1 MQLVADDTKNLEPLL
16 TFSFGLHTRTGCISI
31 ILGYRQRGEEQSLL
45 QRWCPF
51 SQTSIL
57 KIFRHSLFEEYIFQK
72 HVFANVFF
80 IQVDNRLVKRKL
92 EKIKKKEEN
101 SQRKAVKR
109 HRDKASWML
118 SLLSLLMGHTECSW
132 RLWSMELEPEFKACT
147 WSSYLVVWL
156 VMLGAILKT
165 WPSNGPHP

>member
-1 MQLVADDTKNLEPLL
+1 MQLVADDMKNLEALL
-16 TFSFGLHTRTGCISI
+16 AFSFGLHARTGCISI

-92 EKIKKKEEN
+92 GKKKEKRKKTAKEKMGYKCSGRN
-101 SQRKAVKR
+101 SQ
-109 HRDKASWML
+109 L
-118 SLLSLLMGHTECSW
+118 
-132 RLWSMELEPEFKACT
+132 
-147 WSSYLVVWL
+147 
-156 VMLGAILKT
+156 
-165 WPSNGPHP
+165 

>member
-1 MQLVADDTKNLEPLL
+1 MQLVADDMKNLEALL
-16 TFSFGLHTRTGCISI
+16 AFSFGLHARTGCISI

-92 EKIKKKEEN
+92 EKKIKKKEN
-101 SQRKAVKR
+101 SQRKVAGTLSCEEAQGQSKLNVK
-109 HRDKASWML
+109 
-118 SLLSLLMGHTECSW
+118 
-132 RLWSMELEPEFKACT
+132 
-147 WSSYLVVWL
+147 LVISINVSHCVL
-156 VMLGAILKT
+156 PKT
-165 WPSNGPHP
+165 